1 MVTDGANEA
10 GGGLADMADKAWITR
25 ALADYK
31 GNSPQELADYIL
43 EEAQKRYD
51 GAVRDDITVIVSKVW
66 ER

>member
-1 MVTDGANEA
+1 
-10 GGGLADMADKAWITR
+10 MADKAWITR